1 MSAKDKAK
9 DYINDV
15 YDNIAAEEQKRITDI
30 YKQTGQRLD
39 QQQTDVQ
46 QQTDAYQRR
55 TDVEAQQ
62 VAGDWE
68 KQRVSEAA
76 KQQAALSMENQ
87 QRKNNAMLQQGQAE
101 AEAEIERMRK
111 LYADIFASEI
121 KKAQADNDMARAQAL
136 YEAAKAKEAE
146 LREFGTQNPN
156 AKNADYINAIYDSA
170 VESQTQGMQQELA
183 AALSALNAKK
193 SQIAAAQDKSLNDAY
208 INALQS
214 RQRANEVQA
223 AQGTG
228 SGTKGQ
234 QALAAG
240 NQMTEEMTELRKVY
254 AGNLADVGMQG
265 VQAQHEAATETE
277 KARAAAEREKA
288 QAIYADVLRSYK
300 PRSTGSPEK
309 PNTSDYRIVNQN
321 NDAGVKVGNGAMSW
335 EKLEQA
341 VRDGTVIE
349 VVNHDKGTIEYVP
362 SSDKSRGQHGTTG

>member
-15 YDNIAAEEQKRITDI
+15 YDNIASEEQKRITDI

-46 QQTDAYQRR
+46 QQTNDYLQR
-55 TDVEAQQ
+55 TEVEAQQ

-87 QRKNNAMLQQGQAE
+87 KRKNTRMLQDGQAE

-111 LYADIFASEI
+111 LYADIFSSEI

-136 YEAAKAKEAE
+136 YEAAKAKDAE
-146 LREFGTQNPN
+146 LLDFGTKNP
-156 AKNADYINAIYDSA
+156 AAENADYINAIYDSA
-170 VESQTQGMQQELA
+170 VESQTQEVQQELA
-183 AALSALNAKK
+183 AALSALNAQK
-193 SQIAAAQDKSLNDAY
+193 SQITAAQDESLNDAY

-223 AQGTG
+223 ARGTG

-234 QALAAG
+234 QALEAG

-288 QAIYADVLRSYK
+288 QAIYADILRKGGGGGSGSGRGGEFDQDIYNLQAQLRK
-300 PRSTGSPEK
+300 FGYNVPLNGQDSDALQRAYEDALAKGWFNTNRGGTGGSTNINHQQS
-309 PNTSDYRIVNQN
+309 S
-321 NDAGVKVGNGAMSW
+321 VK
-335 EKLEQA
+335 
-341 VRDGTVIE
+341 
-349 VVNHDKGTIEYVP
+349 
-362 SSDKSRGQHGTTG
+362 